1 MSALGI
7 KRTCPGC
14 GAKFYDLGKNPA
26 SCPKCGKSFVVVA
39 PSPEK
44 KAKKVKLPKA
54 PKPSKPVILA
64 TEDEDID
71 LTGFEAPEVEAAD
84 DEANSLDEIADMEEG
99 IESLTEVEEREREE
113 DLLNSDDAEDDAFI
127 EEMDEVETLVDRPE
141 DSLDDDDLDREEE

>member
-1 MSALGI
+1 MSALGV

-26 SCPKCGKSFVVVA
+26 SCPKCGKSFAVDV

-44 KAKKVKLPKA
+44 KAKKLKP
-54 PKPSKPVILA
+54 PKPAKPLKPVILA

-71 LTGFEAPEVEAAD
+71 LTGFDAPEVEAAD
-84 DEANSLDEIADMEEG
+84 DAVESLDEIADMEEG

-113 DLLNSDDAEDDAFI
+113 DHMNSDDGEDDAFI

-141 DSLDDDDLDREEE
+141 DDLEDEDMDEEE